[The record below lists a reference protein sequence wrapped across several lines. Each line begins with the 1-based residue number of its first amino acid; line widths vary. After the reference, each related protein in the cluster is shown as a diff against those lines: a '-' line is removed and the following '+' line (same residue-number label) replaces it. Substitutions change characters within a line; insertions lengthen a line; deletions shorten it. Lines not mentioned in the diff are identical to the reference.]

1 MLCPQ
6 CATEVPD
13 SRLSCPACNALI
25 HGAALKDLAR
35 KADEAKQAGDLSS
48 ELAAW
53 RQALD
58 LLPADTRQFQSI
70 AAKVDNLSR
79 QVGSSPKTPTQAAS
93 SGRSWKGGGALAG
106 LGFLAWKLKAIL
118 ALVLGEGKLLFLG
131 LGNAG
136 TLASMLFSLGIY
148 WTAFGWKLALG
159 LILSLYIHEMGHVA
173 ALRRFGIRGSL
184 PMFIPGF
191 GALILLRQRL
201 ANAAEDAR
209 VGLAGPL
216 WGLGAALA
224 AWLAHIVTN
233 LPVLAAVARW
243 GAWINLF
250 NLLPVWQLDGGRAF
264 HALSRPQRF
273 VAAAA
278 LGVAWL
284 FTREGL
290 LVLLALVAV
299 YRALGRDAPAT
310 GDRTAIVQYLVLVAA
325 LSGLAMI
332 PVSLGARP

>member
-13 SRLSCPACNALI
+13 SRRSCPACNALI
-25 HGAALKDLAR
+25 HAVELKDLAR
-35 KADEAKQAGDLSS
+35 KADEAAQAGDLSG

-58 LLPADTRQFQSI
+58 LLPPETRQFQAI
-70 AAKVDNLSR
+70 AAKVDELSR
-79 QVGSSPKTPTQAAS
+79 RVGSPLNPPAKAAGG
-93 SGRSWKGGGALAG
+93 GRSWKEGGALAG
-106 LGFLAWKLKAIL
+106 IGLLLWKLKAIL
-118 ALVLGEGKLLFLG
+118 ALVLGEGKLLLLG

-136 TLASMLFSLGIY
+136 TLASMLLSMGVY
-148 WTAFGWKLALG
+148 WTVFGWKLALG
-159 LILSLYIHEMGHVA
+159 LILSIYIHEMGHVA
-173 ALRRFGIRGSL
+173 TLRRYGIRGSL

-224 AWLAHIVTN
+224 TWAAFRLTG
-233 LPVLAAVARW
+233 LPVLGAVARW

-273 VAAAA
+273 LAAAA
-278 LGVAWL
+278 LGAAWF
-284 FTREGL
+284 FTKEGL
-290 LVLLALVAV
+290 LILLALTAV
-299 YRALGRDAPAT
+299 FRALGRDAPAE
-310 GDRTAIVQYLVLVAA
+310 GDRTAIVQYLVLTAA
-325 LSGLAMI
+325 LSALAVL
-332 PVSLGARP
+332 PVPLGARP

>member
-13 SRLSCPACNALI
+13 SRRSCPSCNALI
-25 HGAALKDLAR
+25 HATELKDLAR
-35 KADEAKQAGDLSS
+35 KADEASQAGDLQG

-58 LLPADTRQFQSI
+58 LLPPETRQFQTV
-70 AAKVDNLSR
+70 AAKVDDLSR
-79 QVGSSPKTPTQAAS
+79 RVDASPNLPAPAAK
-93 SGRSWKGGGALAG
+93 GGQSWKKGGALTG
-106 LGFLAWKLKAIL
+106 LGLLVWKLKAIL

-136 TLASMLFSLGIY
+136 TVATMLLSLGIY

-159 LILSLYIHEMGHVA
+159 LILSLYVHEMGHVA

-216 WGLGAALA
+216 WGLGAAVA
-224 AWLAHIVTN
+224 AWVAYVMTG

-264 HALSRPQRF
+264 HALSRPQRIL
-273 VAAAA
+273 AAVA
-278 LGVAWL
+278 LGGAWF

-290 LVLLALVAV
+290 LVILALVAA

-310 GDRTAIVQYLVLVAA
+310 GDRTAILQYLLLVAA
-325 LSGLAMI
+325 LSALTVL
-332 PVSLGARP
+332 PVPLGAKL

>member
-1 MLCPQ
+1 
-6 CATEVPD
+6 
-13 SRLSCPACNALI
+13 LI
-25 HGAALKDLAR
+25 HSSELKDLAR
-35 KADEAKQAGDLSS
+35 KADEASQAGDLQG

-58 LLPADTRQFQSI
+58 LLPPATRQFQTL
-70 AAKVDNLSR
+70 AAKVDDLSR
-79 QVGSSPKTPTQAAS
+79 RVDSSPNLPAPAAK
-93 SGRSWKGGGALAG
+93 SGQPWKKGGALTG
-106 LGFLAWKLKAIL
+106 LGLLVWKLKAIL

-136 TLASMLFSLGIY
+136 TLASMLLSLGIY

-159 LILSLYIHEMGHVA
+159 LILSLYVHEMGHVA

-184 PMFIPGF
+184 PMFIPGL

-216 WGLGAALA
+216 WGLGAAVVAWGCYLA
-224 AWLAHIVTN
+224 TG

-264 HALSRPQRF
+264 HALSRPQRIL
-273 VAAAA
+273 AAVA
-278 LGVAWL
+278 LGAAWF

-290 LVLLALVAV
+290 LVILALTAGF
-299 YRALGRDAPAT
+299 RAFGREAPAE
-310 GDRTAIVQYLVLVAA
+310 GDRTAILQYVVLVAA
-325 LSGLAMI
+325 LSALAVL
-332 PVSLGARP
+332 PVPLGARP

>member
-13 SRLSCPACNALI
+13 SRRSCPACNALI
-25 HGAALKDLAR
+25 HATELKELAR
-35 KADEAKQAGDLSS
+35 KADEAAQAGDLSS

-58 LLPADTRQFQSI
+58 LLPPGTRQFQSI
-70 AAKVDNLSR
+70 TAKVDDLSR
-79 QVGSSPKTPTQAAS
+79 RVGSSPTPPPQAAGG
-93 SGRSWKGGGALAG
+93 GRSWKGGGALAG
-106 LGFLAWKLKAIL
+106 LGLLAWKLKAIL

-136 TLASMLFSLGIY
+136 TVASMLLSMGVY
-148 WTAFGWKLALG
+148 WAAFGWKLALG
-159 LILSLYIHEMGHVA
+159 LILSIYIHEMGHVA
-173 ALRRFGIRGSL
+173 ALRRYGIRGSL

-201 ANAAEDAR
+201 ANAAEDAQ

-216 WGLGAALA
+216 WGLGAALVAWA
-224 AWLAHIVTN
+224 AFITTG
-233 LPVLAAVARW
+233 LPVLGAVARW

-273 VAAAA
+273 LAAAA
-278 LGVAWL
+278 LGATWF
-284 FTREGL
+284 FTKEGL
-290 LVLLALVAV
+290 LILLALTAAF
-299 YRALGRDAPAT
+299 RALGRDAPAE
-310 GDRTAIVQYLVLVAA
+310 GDRTAILQYVVLTAA
-325 LSGLAMI
+325 LSALAVL
-332 PVSLGARP
+332 PVPLGARP